1 MLNSKGGALRTSVV
15 IVNHEHQ
22 TNIHYVVYSPT
33 QFVIDVLVN
42 IQDSLHCNHCKQSC
56 CLQKTDCTFVP
67 ILCGMG
73 RRQVIVAIQLLF
85 VEATIVYTRSAI
97 VLNKLGEDSNGNCH
111 AECKRLWS
119 SATKQL
125 VLWLWWL
132 HNRHLTW
139 HCFMFDWFYRLLKV
153 NSLNWHEKD
162 FNRLGTRLS
171 SM

>member
-42 IQDSLHCNHCKQSC
+42 IQDSLHCKHCKQSC

-73 RRQVIVAIQLLF
+73 RRQVIVTIQLLV
-85 VEATIVYTRSAI
+85 VEATIVYTRSAV
-97 VLNKLGEDSNGNCH
+97 VLNKLGEDSNRSCH
-111 AECKRLWS
+111 AECKRLRS
-119 SATKQL
+119 SATRQL

-132 HNRHLTW
+132 HNCHLTL
-139 HCFMFDWFYRLLKV
+139 FYVWLVLQTFEGKQFELAWKR
-153 NSLNWHEKD
+153 
-162 FNRLGTRLS
+162 F
-171 SM
+171 